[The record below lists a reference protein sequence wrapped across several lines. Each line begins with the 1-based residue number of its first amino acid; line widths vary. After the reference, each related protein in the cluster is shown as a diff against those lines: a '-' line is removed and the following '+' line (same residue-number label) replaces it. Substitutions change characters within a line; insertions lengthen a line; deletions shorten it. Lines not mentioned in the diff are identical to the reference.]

1 MLESPVQWALLL
13 GLLSAA
19 SLPLGALVGVW
30 WRPSNRVMAFL
41 LAFGGGALLAALTI
55 ELMAPGIEKGLF
67 NSIAVGAVI
76 GGLLFKV
83 LDYWVNQKGGYL
95 RKPSTAINFW
105 SRQTRQKT
113 RSILTKMR
121 RLDSLKTL
129 STHSMDKLA
138 SITSVREY
146 PAGAYLYRAGDH
158 PAFIYVIE
166 AGSVELSDPSDS
178 GRVFETLQPSDVFG
192 RLSFYTGLHRKT
204 EARIKTPVKLL
215 CLPRQA
221 FFDLLPHS
229 EELREHVVEQLQ
241 NEEVKRYLQ
250 VRHAIEPHAVET
262 WVAQATEQV
271 LASGVLTPPL
281 IPGPELQSLPELLAK
296 ETRMGFFSGL
306 SQPVRQQIA
315 LRMAN
320 NTYPEGF
327 VFFNRGD
334 LADRCYLLRQGK
346 VSLVDVHNQS
356 RDPMVVNEGELFGA
370 FSFLTAGPHTMT
382 AIGHEETQVSELRS
396 EDFQELWLESTEVRH
411 QLSAL
416 LKKHEVEE
424 YLTQHQQVSPKR
436 AGLWL
441 DKAAKSMAVGEHF
454 PSIGEI
460 VRTVAT
466 QNGAPMA
473 VFLGILLD
481 GIPESLVIGSD
492 ILVSEHISW
501 SLIGGLFL
509 SNFPEALSSSA
520 GMKDQG
526 FGSARVVMMW
536 AGLMVMT
543 GVGAALG
550 VSMLEGVSPEWLALI
565 KGVAAGAMLT
575 MIAETMLPEA
585 YHNGGGVVGLST
597 LAGFLAAVLVN
608 QV

>member
-1 MLESPVQWALLL
+1 MLESPIQWALLL

-19 SLPLGALVGVW
+19 SLPIGALVGVW

-113 RSILTKMR
+113 RSILAKMR

-146 PAGAYLYRAGDH
+146 PAGAYLYRVGDH

-166 AGSVELSDPSDS
+166 SGSVELSDPRRG

-215 CLPRQA
+215 CLPRQT

-241 NEEVKRYLQ
+241 TDEVKRYLEE
-250 VRHAIEPHAVET
+250 RHFMAPADVES
-262 WVAQATEQV
+262 WVEQATEQM
-271 LASGVLTPPL
+271 LESGELTPPL
-281 IPGPELQSLPELLAK
+281 VPGPQLQGLPELLAE
-296 ETRMGFFSGL
+296 ETRMGFFHGL
-306 SQPVRQQIA
+306 SLPVRQQIA
-315 LRMAN
+315 SRMAN
-320 NTYPEGF
+320 NTYPRGF

-334 LADRCYLLRQGK
+334 LADRCYLLRQGT

-356 RDPMVVNEGELFGA
+356 RDPIVVNEGELFGA

-411 QLSAL
+411 KLSAL
-416 LKKHEVEE
+416 LKQHEVEE
-424 YLTQHQQVSPKR
+424 YLTEHQQISPKR

-441 DKAAKSMAVGEHF
+441 DKAAKSMSVGEHF

-481 GIPESLVIGSD
+481 GIPESLVIGAD

-526 FGSARVVMMW
+526 FGSGRVVMMW
-536 AGLMVMT
+536 SGLMLMT

-550 VSMLEGVSPEWLALI
+550 VSLLEGVSPEWLALI
-565 KGVAAGAMLT
+565 KGIAAGAMLT

-585 YHNGGGVVGLST
+585 YHNGSGVVGLST